1 MTMENPKRC
10 THCLLPESYP
20 GIRLDS
26 KGVCQFCRG
35 EEKEFE
41 YERRT
46 RDELDR
52 LISEACAQGG
62 PYDVIVGLSGG
73 KDSSYVALF
82 LKKTYDVRI
91 LGVNLDIG
99 YRSGIARENLDNLV
113 RCLDIDLV
121 TLRPSPGFLHR
132 LFERFLREKGE
143 FCSVCNNLGYL
154 LVASFALGQREWL
167 GFSPLLVG
175 GWSKQYEYQPG
186 VSVTNVAYFFSNL
199 TPELLSELSRQ
210 PFIDPRMVEAFQR
223 VGDPRRA
230 MLGTDANQDMG
241 RFAVRGIQLPDYI
254 EWDVRRIPEI
264 LAREADWRQPEGSH
278 DSHFDCRLFPIKEY
292 LKYRKYGL
300 TQETIKNSRLIRE
313 GLMSREEALDRA
325 ALEQTTEPEAMRDFL
340 ESLGLDACDINWDGD
355 WSTG

>member
-1 MTMENPKRC
+1 MKSPKRC
-10 THCLLPESYP
+10 THCLLPETYP
-20 GIRLDS
+20 GIRFDS

-41 YERRT
+41 YERRS
-46 RDELDR
+46 RDDLDR
-52 LISEACAQGG
+52 LIADARAQGG

-82 LKKTYDVRI
+82 LKKTYGVRI
-91 LGVNLDIG
+91 LGINIDIG
-99 YRSGIARENLDNLV
+99 YRSGIASENLDNLV
-113 RCLDIDLV
+113 RHLDIDLV
-121 TLRPSPGFLHR
+121 TLRPSPGLLNG
-132 LFERFLREKGE
+132 LFERFLSEKGE

-154 LVASFALGQREWL
+154 LVAGFALRQRQVL

-186 VSVTNVAYFFSNL
+186 VSVTNMAYFFSNL
-199 TPELLSELSRQ
+199 TPELLQELSRH
-210 PFIDPRMVEAFQR
+210 PFIDSRVVGAFQR
-223 VGDPRRA
+223 VADPRQA
-230 MLGTDANQDMG
+230 MLGTEANRDMG
-241 RFAVRGIQLPDYI
+241 TFAVQGIQLPDYVD
-254 EWDVRRIPEI
+254 WDVRRIPEI
-264 LAREADWRQPEGSH
+264 LAREVGWRQPEGSH

-325 ALEQTTEPEAMRDFL
+325 GLEQTTEPEAMRDFL
-340 ESLGLDACDINWDGD
+340 ETLGLDVGDINWDAD
-355 WSTG
+355 WST